1 MVSPPP
7 SSLKSSLIEQ
17 VELRISIL
25 ELWIGNKKIPWRT
38 GPDGKEL
45 RDESGE
51 LVPDFVPT
59 NLLQFCA
66 WTAEKSSSASGPD
79 VAKLR
84 RISRMSL
91 NQKYHADL
99 RTRVDTKLKSAKVC
113 LTHQLERHNKTS
125 IIEELEEHINLLK
138 SIVDAQQKE
147 SRLARQRLGEMTTK
161 YRMRHDEQ
169 RRVIAQLKAD
179 LAFERQEVAR
189 LKASKVSPLRRV
201 PPKRPEQ

>member
-1 MVSPPP
+1 MD
-7 SSLKSSLIEQ
+7 SLTPYSLRDSLIEQ

-45 RDESGE
+45 RDKSGE

-84 RISRMSL
+84 KISRMSL
-91 NQKYHADL
+91 YQDYHADL
-99 RTRVDTKLKSAKVC
+99 RTRVDAKLDSAKVC

-125 IIEELEEHINLLK
+125 IIEELEEHIKLL
-138 SIVDAQQKE
+138 SSVVDAQQRE
-147 SRLARQRLGEMTTK
+147 SRLARLRLGEMTTR

-189 LKASKVSPLRRV
+189 LTASKVSPLRRV
-201 PPKRPEQ
+201 QPKRPEQ